1 MILIPQTLSAATAYA
16 STTAGAKPNGSYIAL
31 KMVIKN
37 NTTAGETVADATAN
51 DKWAMWP
58 IGGYNWEPGKKYTYT
73 IDLAGGGY
81 YETNKDS
88 DTDLDAI
95 LEGAEIKF
103 VSVSVD
109 GWTDRAYD
117 VPAPANLAEL
127 KAFIANGGNYNDYIG
142 YYVDDTGKISVSS
155 TGAIGAI
162 AYIGTSNVDTS
173 FDGSRIIVLS
183 KYKISYTKWDNSE
196 SPVLTGIDGVNNTT
210 ALNGYANTQALYA
223 TNTKY
228 LAAKAAWEY
237 QSKNGTSV
245 VTGSS
250 GWFLPSYKQAELIV
264 SNASQISTVLDS
276 DQCWT
281 STEYQDN
288 GVYSFNDNKYNWTC
302 SKKGDKFV
310 CPCFVY

>member
-1 MILIPQTLSAATAYA
+1 M
-16 STTAGAKPNGSYIAL
+16 GH
-31 KMVIKN
+31 
-37 NTTAGETVADATAN
+37 VADWWLQLGA
-51 DKWAMWP
+51 WQE
-58 IGGYNWEPGKKYTYT
+58 IT

-81 YETNKDS
+81 YETNQ
-88 DTDLDAI
+88 DTDADLDPI

-103 VSVSVD
+103 ASVSVD
-109 GWTDRAYD
+109 GWADRVYD

-127 KAFIANGGNYNDYIG
+127 KAFIANGGDYSNYIG
-142 YYVDDTGKISVSS
+142 YYVDNTGKISVSS

-183 KYKISYTKWDNSE
+183 KNKISYIKWDNSE
-196 SPVLTGIDGVNNTT
+196 SPVLTGIDGVIDKT
-210 ALNGYANTQALYA
+210 ALNGYANTQALYTA
-223 TNTKY
+223 NTKY

-250 GWFLPSYKQAELIV
+250 GWFLPSYKQAELIF
-264 SNASQISTVLDS
+264 SNKSQISTVLDS
-276 DQCWT
+276 DLCWT
-281 STEYQDN
+281 STEYQD
-288 GVYSFNDNKYNWTC
+288 GYVYLFNDYSYSWSGN
-302 SKKGDKFV
+302 KKGDKYV